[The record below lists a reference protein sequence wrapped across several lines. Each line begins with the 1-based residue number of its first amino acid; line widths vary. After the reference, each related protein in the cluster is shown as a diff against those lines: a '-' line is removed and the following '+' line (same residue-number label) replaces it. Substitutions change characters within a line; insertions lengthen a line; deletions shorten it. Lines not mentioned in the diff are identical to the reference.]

1 MRLKGTV
8 TAPDDALQH
17 LLRRCAPGV
26 TLVAMVNSAGEYK
39 AAGQVVLRRAVRDGW
54 TRRQILDTWSML
66 FGGGQDG

>member
-26 TLVAMVNSAGEYK
+26 TLVAMVNGESEYR
-39 AAGQVVLRRAVRDGW
+39 AARQVVLRRAVRDGW
-54 TRRQILDTWSML
+54 SRGEILDVWHEL
-66 FGGGQDG
+66 FGEGVT